1 MKNANIKNVKL
12 LPLNVRWVK
21 QWITIVRD
29 YPEKGP
35 PFYLV
40 IRVAERFSRLRGKD
54 LRFPV
59 IFNTVNIGS
68 APEIELPHPAL
79 HSSALT
85 TELIAPAGNTS
96 SW

>member
-1 MKNANIKNVKL
+1 ME
-12 LPLNVRWVK
+12 
-21 QWITIVRD
+21 T
-29 YPEKGP
+29 GP

-40 IRVAERFSRLRGKD
+40 IRVAERSSRLRGKD

-59 IFNTVNIGS
+59 IFKTVNIGP

-85 TELIAPAGNTS
+85 TELIPPRETHQAGNFKLEIIYCI
-96 SW
+96 